1 MSVNSRWSIDGRKTK
16 RYGGLWATI
25 DFERFDNVP
34 EQELAENYR
43 NAVVGR
49 FIIGSQEFAVTP
61 AELSKII
68 ETCHEAQE
76 TVMKAYKLGMFNQRL
91 TKD

>member
-16 RYGGLWATI
+16 RYGGLWSTI

-34 EQELAENYR
+34 ETELKDNYR

-49 FIIGSQEFAVTP
+49 FVIGGQEFAVTP

-68 ETCHEAQE
+68 ETCQEAQDL
-76 TVMKAYKLGMFNQRL
+76 VMKAYRLGMFNQRL